1 MKHLDTGT
9 EHLIAKIEN
18 NVGYLIMNRP
28 EARNAM
34 SSEMNGA
41 PFISDDIAFLASGRF
56 IIKYPTLF
64 SIFAIR
70 CSVPVS
76 KCFIYSSLVFYL
88 LFYKYYEIKTV
99 SYRC

>member
-1 MKHLDTGT
+1 MKNLDTGT

-41 PFISDDIAFLASGRF
+41 LQEKIAEFELDEEVRCVVLTGAGNAFCAGGDVKGMNAKNEGDSEKDT
-56 IIKYPTLF
+56 IDK
-64 SIFAIR
+64 AIHL
-70 CSVPVS
+70 
-76 KCFIYSSLVFYL
+76 SL
-88 LFYKYYEIKTV
+88 IHI
-99 SYRC
+99 